1 MLFTCGK
8 DRFYERMMQEVPGFY
23 KDKGENNGQFKYKFS
38 DVDCIYCD
46 ERKACGHEL
55 CPHIMDNLSDLAA
68 DNDCQMAVETAESCK
83 TAQGKTL
90 LTLKSR
96 LAGGER

>member
-1 MLFTCGK
+1 MLFTRGK
-8 DRFYERMMQEVPGFY
+8 DRFYERMMQEVPGFH
-23 KDKGENNGQFKYKFS
+23 KNKGGNDGQFKYKFS

-46 ERKACGHEL
+46 ERKACEHEL
-55 CPHIMDNLSDLAA
+55 CPHIMDNLADLAA
-68 DNDCQMAVETAESCK
+68 DDDFQMAVETAESCK

-96 LAGGER
+96 LAGGGQ